1 MRIKVEF
8 AGTVYKVKEDSFH
21 DDRTNKDI
29 AYFKAIVEQ
38 DNDIAILSATKEVAE
53 ILKKKLMQDYS
64 LTAEY
69 DTERKTFRLINA
81 VLWEAGK

>member
-1 MRIKVEF
+1 MKIKVEF
-8 AGTVYKVKEDSFH
+8 TGTVYKLKEDSFH
-21 DDRTNKDI
+21 DDKTNKDI

-38 DNDIAILSATKEVAE
+38 NDDVATLSATKEVAE

-69 DTERKTFRLINA
+69 DTERKTFRLVNA
-81 VLWEAGK
+81 VLWETKK